1 MVAAVALAGSTLLA
15 AHDYVGFV
23 DPLIGTTGEGNT
35 IPGSSYP
42 FGMVQPGPDS
52 GAKTHC
58 GGYKHEDKTLRGIS
72 QTHLNGTGC
81 AAMGDI
87 LLMPFTGETDGV
99 DYSSP
104 FSAQVCSPDRYA
116 VTLDRYGIRAE
127 ATCSEHVSFLRFV
140 YAPATEQK
148 VFLDCASTL
157 RMPWRAK
164 LGPQVPESSYAL
176 SDDGTEVSGSRTIL
190 GWTTYT
196 LYYVVKFDRPWKSAV
211 RQPANN
217 TMKPYPI
224 FHCSSNFL

>member
-1 MVAAVALAGSTLLA
+1 MRCKMRNAGRLAVLLA
-15 AHDYVGFV
+15 VSVSVARAEDLVRWV

-58 GGYKHEDKTLRGIS
+58 GGYKHEDTTLRGIS

-104 FSAQVCSPDRYA
+104 FSAQVCSPDRMEN
-116 VTLDRYGIRAE
+116 TKGKK
-127 ATCSEHVSFLRFV
+127 EH
-140 YAPATEQK
+140 AH
-148 VFLDCASTL
+148 
-157 RMPWRAK
+157 
-164 LGPQVPESSYAL
+164 
-176 SDDGTEVSGSRTIL
+176 DD
-190 GWTTYT
+190 
-196 LYYVVKFDRPWKSAV
+196 
-211 RQPANN
+211 Q
-217 TMKPYPI
+217 
-224 FHCSSNFL
+224 